1 VSNLK
6 IEERFQV
13 AAPPERV
20 FAFLSDPQSVVVCMP
35 GAELESVESERRF
48 LGRVT
53 VKVGAVQVAY
63 KGAVE
68 LSVVD
73 AAARHLHAVGEGREQ
88 GGAGKVSLAL
98 ELRVSGSGAG
108 SEVVLEAEASLAG
121 RIVRFGRGMI
131 ESVSRQLFA
140 QFAAAARERL
150 EAAPDAAAP
159 APPAAPGP
167 IRALPLLW
175 RALLDWLRRLFGG
188 AR

>member
-20 FAFLSDPQSVVVCMP
+20 FAFLSDPRSVVVCMP
-35 GAELESVESERRF
+35 GAELESLESERRF

-68 LSVVD
+68 LTLVE
-73 AAARHLHAVGEGREQ
+73 AATRRLHAVGEGREQ
-88 GGAGKVSLAL
+88 GGAGKVGLEL
-98 ELRVSGSGAG
+98 ELRVTASGAG
-108 SEVVLEAEASLAG
+108 SEVTIEAEASLAG
-121 RIVRFGRGMI
+121 KIVRFGRGMI

-150 EAAPDAAAP
+150 ETAADGAP
-159 APPAAPGP
+159 APSAAPGP

-175 RALLDWLRRLFGG
+175 RALLDWLHRLFGS
-188 AR
+188 